1 MNWRNIAT
9 VYLKELKDALRDRRT
24 LFSTIV
30 IPSLIV
36 PVFTFSVGKVAT
48 NVIAKARAEIPAIV
62 ILGGEDSPRIVEQL
76 RQSKKFRV
84 VAAAPDQWRQQIA
97 DKKIRAAVE
106 FPRGFEAGLAA
117 SSAPPVTIYYY
128 EGEVKSSIGAGELDR
143 FLRELRDRT
152 VANHLAEKALPA
164 TLAKPFEFNRENV
177 APPEKVSGNQV
188 GGFVPYVII
197 ILCLVGAAVPA
208 TDLTAGEKERGT
220 METLLCSPVARI
232 DLVMGKFFLV
242 LTGSLAAMGC
252 MLVSLLVTTVLVG
265 LTLAPSAKV
274 AVAAANAG
282 RSAGAIPVINPLGI
296 LGVLA
301 MVLPVAVMF
310 SALTFAIG
318 LFAKSAKE
326 AQSYLGPLMFVVI
339 LPAVIGLLPGI
350 DLNARLAL
358 VPLLNLSLVCREMLS
373 GVWHWDYIALIFIS
387 SCIYA
392 AAALA
397 VAVKMF
403 NRENV
408 IFRT

>member
-1 MNWRNIAT
+1 M
-9 VYLKELKDALRDRRT
+9 
-24 LFSTIV
+24 
-30 IPSLIV
+30 
-36 PVFTFSVGKVAT
+36 
-48 NVIAKARAEIPAIV
+48 
-62 ILGGEDSPRIVEQL
+62 
-76 RQSKKFRV
+76 
-84 VAAAPDQWRQQIA
+84 
-97 DKKIRAAVE
+97 
-106 FPRGFEAGLAA
+106 
-117 SSAPPVTIYYY
+117 
-128 EGEVKSSIGAGELDR
+128 GAGELER
-143 FLRELRDRT
+143 FLRELLDRT

-164 TLAKPFEFNRENV
+164 TLAKPFEFKRENV

-265 LTLAPSAKV
+265 LTLSPPAKFV
-274 AVAAANAG
+274 AAAANAA
-282 RSAGAIPVINPLGI
+282 RAAGPIPAIYPLGV

-387 SCIYA
+387 SCLYA
-392 AAALA
+392 GAALA